1 MEDPV
6 KKNDTATVRLW
17 RFLMYNKKLW
27 LLPIVIFVLLV
38 TALLIFAGD
47 SLLIPFIYG
56 LF

>member
-6 KKNDTATVRLW
+6 KKNDTATARLW
-17 RFLMYNKKLW
+17 RFLMCNKKLW